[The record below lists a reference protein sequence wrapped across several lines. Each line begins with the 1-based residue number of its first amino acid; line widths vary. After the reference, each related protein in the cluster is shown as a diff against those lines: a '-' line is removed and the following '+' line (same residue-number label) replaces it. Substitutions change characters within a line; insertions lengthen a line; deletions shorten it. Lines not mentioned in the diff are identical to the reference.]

1 MPALRNL
8 VLRPLDD
15 GAVGF
20 FDRLA
25 ETGRARLKAVIAVC
39 GKRAVTNK
47 RADRLHRQP
56 AGDLARGGAAHAV
69 AYDEQSA
76 VGVHE
81 EGILVDRA
89 HLADAGRRANLKQHW
104 RYSLQ
109 MNWLV
114 KEEPENYSYTQFLT
128 DRTTVWAG
136 VRNPVAQR
144 NLREMKKGDRV
155 FFYHTGKEKAVI
167 GTATVSKTAYP
178 DPKDE
183 KLVVVELAAGKALKR
198 PVTLAEIKADKRFQD
213 MPLVRIA
220 RLSVQPVTDEQWEM
234 VETMSK
240 S

>member
-1 MPALRNL
+1 
-8 VLRPLDD
+8 
-15 GAVGF
+15 
-20 FDRLA
+20 
-25 ETGRARLKAVIAVC
+25 
-39 GKRAVTNK
+39 
-47 RADRLHRQP
+47 
-56 AGDLARGGAAHAV
+56 
-69 AYDEQSA
+69 
-76 VGVHE
+76 
-81 EGILVDRA
+81 
-89 HLADAGRRANLKQHW
+89 
-104 RYSLQ
+104 

-114 KEEPENYSYTQFLT
+114 KEEPENYSYSQFSS

-178 DPKDE
+178 DPNDD

-198 PVTLAEIKADKRFQD
+198 PVTLSEIKADKRFKD

-220 RLSVQPVTDEQWEM
+220 RLSVQPVTDDQWEM
-234 VETMSK
+234 IEAIAK